1 MGERNEETG
10 AGGPGRGGRFASE
23 PLADDETAALL
34 ERNWWGTLA
43 VSADAHP
50 YAVPVVYGWDGRH
63 LYVANTPG
71 RKARTLERNPA
82 VCLTV
87 VEVEDRGAS
96 WRSVV
101 VEGRAEPVS
110 GPRGYVAALQ
120 ALRRQVGKEGPPPS
134 PSDLA
139 RLARARVIRIVP
151 EAISG
156 RRKA

>member
-1 MGERNEETG
+1 MS
-10 AGGPGRGGRFASE
+10 GRDEGGRFASE
-23 PLADDETAALL
+23 VLDEDEVAALL

-43 VSADAHP
+43 TAADDRP

-63 LYVANTPG
+63 FYVANTPG
-71 RKARTLERNPA
+71 RKVRALEKNPA

-87 VEVEDRGAS
+87 VEVEGRGRS

-110 GPRGYVAALQ
+110 RPRGYLVALQ

-134 PSDLA
+134 ATEVA
-139 RLARARVIRIVP
+139 RLARAEVIRIVP
-151 EAISG
+151 EEISG

>member
-1 MGERNEETG
+1 MGDQKEEAG
-10 AGGPGRGGRFASE
+10 AGDTGRGARFASE
-23 PLADDETAALL
+23 PLAEEEVAALL

-43 VSADAHP
+43 VTADARP

-71 RKARTLERNPA
+71 RKSRTLDRNPA

-87 VEVEDRGAS
+87 VEVQGRGKS

-101 VEGRAEPVS
+101 VEGRAEPVT

-120 ALRRQVGKEGPPPS
+120 ALRHQVGKEAPPPS